1 MNKQRRALLWEGIGY
16 KVDQRK
22 EEARFKGV
30 PVVLP
35 QSSCSRK
42 ILSPYIGGSLPF
54 ICKKTGH
61 DLNLAYLENQD
72 EFKLVGIKFTRR
84 FNLCSYKGLTAVEET
99 LTVSWK
105 SV

>member
-30 PVVLP
+30 PVVL
-35 QSSCSRK
+35 
-42 ILSPYIGGSLPF
+42 PYIGGSLPF

-105 SV
+105 STY